1 MFKGSDILE
10 IFKVLSTLKFYWLEV
25 GKWKEGE
32 MGSEE
37 EARVFFMNMQ
47 GVFLFCLVLFCFLLS

>member
-10 IFKVLSTLKFYWLEV
+10 IFRVLSTLKFYWLEV

-37 EARVFFMNMQ
+37 EVGFS
-47 GVFLFCLVLFCFLLS
+47 L

>member
-25 GKWKEGE
+25 GTWKEGE
-32 MGSEE
+32 IGSEE

-47 GVFLFCLVLFCFLLS
+47 GFFCLVWFCFVFY